1 MHFTPFCRINSYLY
15 TFYFVILIGMRYLLT
30 LLAAFTVCT
39 ASYGQSPFSKVVIPS
54 VPTFLEFAGERVP
67 LDNFDTRESLQREL
81 LVTSYM
87 HSSTLRALLHTKR
100 YFAII
105 EPILEANG
113 VPNDFKYLAMAE
125 SALNPNAM
133 SAAKA
138 AGLWQIMPGTGRD
151 HGLLVGSEVDE
162 RYDVEKSTEAACKH
176 LLKSYAEFG
185 SWALAAAAY
194 NLGDAGVRRRIDKQ
208 GVTNYYDAFL
218 PEETLRY
225 MFRILSFK
233 LIVENPSFYG
243 YMIQSGDYYPVL
255 DNYTEITV
263 DDAQIDWSKV
273 AKDNGTTYKM
283 LRQLN
288 HWIRD
293 YEYKN
298 TARRKLTVKIPGPGF
313 RSGTAEAIIT
323 EESYE

>member
-1 MHFTPFCRINSYLY
+1 MMKY
-15 TFYFVILIGMRYLLT
+15 T
-30 LLAAFTVCT
+30 LLVLAAVTVWT
-39 ASYGQSPFSKVVIPS
+39 SSFAQTPFSKVVIPS
-54 VPTFLEFAGERVP
+54 VPGYMEFAGERVP
-67 LDNFDTRESLQREL
+67 LENFDTRESLQREL
-81 LVTSYM
+81 MTTAYM
-87 HSSTLRALLHTKR
+87 HSSTLRALLNTKR

-105 EPILEANG
+105 EPILKANG
-113 VPNDFKYLAMAE
+113 VPEDFKYLAMAE
-125 SALNPNAM
+125 SALNPDAV
-133 SAAKA
+133 SSAKA
-138 AGLWQIMPGTGRD
+138 AGLWQIMPETGRG
-151 HGLLVGSEVDE
+151 HGLMVGSEVDE
-162 RYDVEKSTEAACKH
+162 RYDIAKSTEVACKH

-194 NLGDAGVRRRIDKQ
+194 NLGDAGVRKRVDKQ
-208 GVTNYYDAFL
+208 GVNNYYDTFL

-255 DNYTEITV
+255 GDYTEVTT
-263 DDAQIDWSKV
+263 DDAHIDWSQF
-273 AKDNGTTYKM
+273 AKDHGTTYKM

-298 TARRKLTVKIPGPGF
+298 SVRCKLTVKIPGSGF
-313 RSGTAEAIIT
+313 RAGQDF
-323 EESYE
+323 

>member
-1 MHFTPFCRINSYLY
+1 
-15 TFYFVILIGMRYLLT
+15 MRYLFALM
-30 LLAAFTVCT
+30 AAFTIHA
-39 ASYGQSPFSKVVIPS
+39 ASYAQSPFSKVVIPS

-67 LDNFDTRESLQREL
+67 LENFDTRESLQREL

-125 SALNPNAM
+125 SGLNPDAV
-133 SAAKA
+133 SAARA
-138 AGLWQIMPGTGRD
+138 AGLWQIMAGTGRD
-151 HGLLVGSEVDE
+151 YGLLVGSEVDE
-162 RYDVEKSTEAACKH
+162 RYDIEKSTEVACKY
-176 LLKSYAEFG
+176 LLEAYEEFG
-185 SWALAAAAY
+185 SWTLAAAAY
-194 NLGDAGVRRRIDKQ
+194 NLGKAGVRKRIDKQ
-208 GVTNYYDAFL
+208 GVTNYYDAFM

-225 MFRILSFK
+225 IFRILSFK

-243 YMIQSGDYYPVL
+243 CLIQSRDYYPVL
-255 DNYTEITV
+255 YNYTEISI

-273 AKDNGTTYKM
+273 ARENGTTYKM

-293 YEYKN
+293 YEYSN

-313 RSGTAEAIIT
+313 RADTASETDMETINI
-323 EESYE
+323 EDN

>member
-1 MHFTPFCRINSYLY
+1 MKYLISLMTALLIWTVSPAQTPF
-15 TFYFVILIGMRYLLT
+15 
-30 LLAAFTVCT
+30 A
-39 ASYGQSPFSKVVIPS
+39 KVVVPS
-54 VPTFLEFAGERVP
+54 VPGNMEFAGERVP
-67 LDNFDTRESLQREL
+67 LENFDTRESLQREL
-81 LVTSYM
+81 MVTNYM
-87 HSSTLRALLHTKR
+87 HSSTMRAILNTKR

-125 SALNPNAM
+125 SGLNPNAM
-133 SAAKA
+133 SIAKA
-138 AGLWQIMPGTGRD
+138 GGLWQIMPGTGRD
-151 HGLLVGSEVDE
+151 HGLFVSAEVDE
-162 RYDVEKSTEAACKH
+162 RYDIEKATQVACKH
-176 LLKSYAEFG
+176 LLKSYELFG
-185 SWALAAAAY
+185 SWTLAAAAY

-208 GVTNYYDAFL
+208 GVNNYYDAFL

-233 LIVENPSFYG
+233 LVVENPSFYG
-243 YMIQSGDYYPVL
+243 YMVQSSDYYPVL

-263 DDAQIDWSKV
+263 DDAHIDWSKL
-273 AKDNGTTYKM
+273 AKENGTTYKM
-283 LRQLN
+283 LRELN

-298 TARRKLTVKIPGPGF
+298 TNKRKLTVKIPGPGF
-313 RSGTAEAIIT
+313 RTGIEEEPATETIII